1 MRYFLLF
8 FVCLFLNFASYATEV
23 GEKTPHSFMLTVQEK
38 AGVIQEALSKS
49 MKVERGLL
57 TGEKGLTPFYETE
70 FASFRLISCSGG
82 IPEDNRLF
90 LMVESQIKEGWRL
103 QKPVIP
109 AAEKEGASIVD
120 EKIAYPLNLKED
132 KKTSFYE
139 NRAFFALLYKL
150 NPQSNAFK
158 IKKEI
163 SFTACK
169 ESVCKTEVVPFEMA
183 LDRSNTYQTDVCALM
198 LHEFQ
203 NVPTEPNAGELSAVL
218 NQIDKNYL
226 VLKLEF
232 ERDISY
238 VKLQIEE
245 DFDWKVSKIEYKA
258 NQAQV
263 LISLTEPI
271 NFDTLNVKLLSSQG
285 AFDLKLPV
293 QEGYFVPFKP
303 EFSYWSVLTAGL
315 SLFFFSPIL
324 IVFLMLKNT
333 KKELKQQVKQIKYT
347 LFGCAFLLAMGVY
360 CFDGFKNLFEVSTLS
375 WFISFA
381 ILSYMLFKPKVKM
394 SWYVFLFLVWP
405 KPYLLETLYGIEE
418 RTFVVFIV
426 FVLWAFLCY
435 VPFKIFQN
443 TPKFFKEIKKVKQY
457 PCLIRIPQI
466 VMLIW
471 LLAVGVGN
479 LVFENKSIQDFSKLQ
494 SENKTIFVS
503 VENGYCLSCLMNK
516 IKLLYIQKTTNL
528 ILKNNL
534 EILTIDTFS
543 KEGKAFLKD
552 NHFLTSSY
560 GLLYGEKLPYPV
572 LVWGSVD
579 LEEWQKH
586 LSEVTDTADVN
597 KHFISGKDGEH

>member
-8 FVCLFLNFASYATEV
+8 FICLFLNFASYATEV
-23 GEKTPHSFMLTVQEK
+23 GEKMPHSFMLTVQEK
-38 AGVIQEALSKS
+38 AEKIQKSLNES

-70 FASFRLISCSGG
+70 FARFRLTSCSGG
-82 IPEDNRLF
+82 IPENHRLF

-109 AAEKEGASIVD
+109 HSEKLDSSIVD
-120 EKIAYPLNLKED
+120 EKIAYPLNIKEN

-139 NRAFFALLYKL
+139 DSAFFALLYEV
-150 NPQSNAFK
+150 NPKSNVFE

-169 ESVCKTEVVPFEMA
+169 ENLCKTEVVPFEMV
-183 LDRSNTYQTDVCALM
+183 LDRSNTYQTDVCASM

-232 ERDISY
+232 ERGISY

-245 DFDWKVSKIEYKA
+245 EFDWQVSKIEYKA

-263 LISLTEPI
+263 LIYSSKPI
-271 NFDTLNVKLLSSQG
+271 EYDRLNVKLLSSQG

-303 EFSYWSVLTAGL
+303 DFSYLSILMAGV

-347 LFGCAFLLAMGVY
+347 LFGSAFLFAVAVY
-360 CFDGFKNLFEVSTLS
+360 CFAGFKNLFEVSTLT
-375 WFISFA
+375 WFISF
-381 ILSYMLFKPKVKM
+381 IVLSYMLFKPKVKLR
-394 SWYVFLFLVWP
+394 WYILFFLVWP
-405 KPYLLETLYGIEE
+405 KPYLLETLYGLEE
-418 RTFVVFIV
+418 RSFVIFGVFG
-426 FVLWAFLCY
+426 LWAFLCY
-435 VPFKIFQN
+435 MPFKIFQN

-457 PCLIRIPQI
+457 PYLIRIPQT

-516 IKLLYIQKTTNL
+516 MKLSYIQKTTNL
-528 ILKNNL
+528 ILKDNL
-534 EILTIDTFS
+534 EILTIDTSS
-543 KEGKAFLKD
+543 KEGKSFLKE

-560 GLLYGEKLPYPV
+560 GLLYGEKLPYPI
-572 LVWGSVD
+572 LIWGSVD

-586 LSEVTDTADVN
+586 LSEVTDTSDVN

>member
-8 FVCLFLNFASYATEV
+8 FVALLLNLASYATEV
-23 GEKTPHSFMLTVQEK
+23 VEKTSHSFMLTVQEK
-38 AGVIQEALSKS
+38 ADVIQKALNES

-70 FASFRLISCSGG
+70 FARFRLTSCSGG
-82 IPEDNRLF
+82 IPENNRLF
-90 LMVESQIKEGWRL
+90 LMIETQIKEGWRL
-103 QKPVIP
+103 QRPLIPVDG
-109 AAEKEGASIVD
+109 KFGSTIVD
-120 EKIAYPLNLKED
+120 EQIAYPLNLKED
-132 KKTSFYE
+132 KKTTFYE
-139 NRAFFALLYKL
+139 NSAFFALLYEVDSK
-150 NPQSNAFK
+150 SNAFE

-169 ESVCKTEVVPFEMA
+169 ESVCKTEVVPFKMA

-218 NQIDKNYL
+218 NRIDKNYL

-232 ERDISY
+232 KRDISY
-238 VKLQIEE
+238 IKLQIEE

-263 LISLTEPI
+263 LIYSPKSIE
-271 NFDTLNVKLLSSQG
+271 FDTLNVKLLSSQG

-303 EFSYWSVLTAGL
+303 DLSYWSVLTAGFG
-315 SLFFFSPIL
+315 LFFFSPIL

-333 KKELKQQVKQIKYT
+333 KKELKQQVEKIKYT
-347 LFGCAFLLAMGVY
+347 LFVCEFLLAAGVY
-360 CFDGFKNLFEVSTLS
+360 CFDGFKNLFEVLKLS
-375 WFISFA
+375 WFIPFA
-381 ILSYMLFKPKVKM
+381 LLSYMLFKPKVKM
-394 SWYVFLFLVWP
+394 VWYIFFFLVWP

-418 RTFVVFIV
+418 RSFVVFVV
-426 FVLWAFLCY
+426 FGLWAFLCY
-435 VPFKIFQN
+435 MPFKIFQN

-457 PCLIRIPQI
+457 PYLIRIPQV

-471 LLAVGVGN
+471 LLVVGVGN

-494 SENKTIFVS
+494 SGNKTIFVS
-503 VENGYCLSCLMNK
+503 VENGYCFSCLMNK

-534 EILTIDTFS
+534 EILTVDTFS
-543 KEGKAFLKD
+543 KEGKAFLKE
-552 NHFLTSSY
+552 NHFLTSSF

-572 LVWGSVD
+572 LIWGSVD

-586 LSEVTDTADVN
+586 LSEVTDTSDVN

>member
-8 FVCLFLNFASYATEV
+8 FVALLLNLASYATEV
-23 GEKTPHSFMLTVQEK
+23 VEKTSHSFMLTVQEK
-38 AGVIQEALSKS
+38 ADVIQKALNES

-70 FASFRLISCSGG
+70 FARFRLTSCSGG
-82 IPEDNRLF
+82 IPENNRLF
-90 LMVESQIKEGWRL
+90 LMIETQIKEGWRL
-103 QKPVIP
+103 QRPLIPVDG
-109 AAEKEGASIVD
+109 KFGSTIVD
-120 EKIAYPLNLKED
+120 EQIAYPLNLKED
-132 KKTSFYE
+132 KKTTFYE
-139 NRAFFALLYKL
+139 NSAFFALLYEVDSK
-150 NPQSNAFK
+150 SNAFE

-169 ESVCKTEVVPFEMA
+169 ESVCKTEVVPFKMA

-218 NQIDKNYL
+218 NRIDKNYL

-232 ERDISY
+232 KRDISY
-238 VKLQIEE
+238 IKLQIEE

-263 LISLTEPI
+263 LIYSPKSIE
-271 NFDTLNVKLLSSQG
+271 FDTLNVKLLSSQG

-303 EFSYWSVLTAGL
+303 DLSYWSVLTAGFG
-315 SLFFFSPIL
+315 LFFFSPIL

-333 KKELKQQVKQIKYT
+333 KKELKQQVEKIKYT
-347 LFGCAFLLAMGVY
+347 LFVCAFLLAAGVY
-360 CFDGFKNLFEVSTLS
+360 CFDGFKNLFEVLKLS
-375 WFISFA
+375 WFIPFA
-381 ILSYMLFKPKVKM
+381 LLSYMLFKPKVKM
-394 SWYVFLFLVWP
+394 VWYIFFFLVWP

-418 RTFVVFIV
+418 RSFVVFVV
-426 FVLWAFLCY
+426 FGLWAFLCY
-435 VPFKIFQN
+435 MPFKIFQN

-457 PCLIRIPQI
+457 PYLIRIPQV

-471 LLAVGVGN
+471 LLVVGVGN

-494 SENKTIFVS
+494 SGNKTIFVS
-503 VENGYCLSCLMNK
+503 VENGYCFSCLMNK

-534 EILTIDTFS
+534 EILTVDTFS
-543 KEGKAFLKD
+543 KEGKAFLKE
-552 NHFLTSSY
+552 NHFLTSSF

-572 LVWGSVD
+572 LIWGSVD

-586 LSEVTDTADVN
+586 LSEVTDTSDVN